1 MRVFSGVCSPHPPGL
16 GIAFVSAVHAKVPV
30 LLHDRSPAQIK
41 SGLSLFDKILAKDVS
56 KGKLTSEAAKEAR
69 ARVTV
74 VDDLKHFRDADLVIE
89 VRAYPLL
96 SSMPR
101 APYAFLRCIPAFL
114 SVYARM

>member
-1 MRVFSGVCSPHPPGL
+1 M
-16 GIAFVSAVHAKVPV
+16 

-41 SGLSLFDKILAKDVS
+41 SGLSLLDKILAKDVS

-89 VRAYPLL
+89 VCAYPLL